1 MTVAEYRMKVG
12 AGSFDVSPYT
22 PSWILNLVHT
32 QSAGFTHVV
41 ILPTHLDCR
50 VVPDDGMLGAARYTG
65 RLIHDEGGGNRVQ
78 FEHASAVLGDDV
90 METQQTTADGFLSQ
104 WFTQLALP
112 GGLIQGTVHPPIGGP
127 YTLPFQY
134 VTRKEAWETLTQHF
148 GVEWR
153 VNPWLDID
161 VGPWPALYG
170 ADPRVIIL
178 NDAGTGG
185 RDLTLTGVQGVASL
199 DTDVEDWASRVILL
213 TKDPSPPEG
222 VDDPPPIVTVATGA
236 TPFRQAFGAPL
247 VRDKLIDNSSRVDP
261 DPASTAAAELAKV
274 NTPRFQLT
282 VSSDG
287 YHVEHLTPVGA
298 PIFVFDPTGG
308 AVDEL
313 NPVIFRGQVTF
324 PIQTRVVGMT
334 WPIRRGM
341 GVYLRRQDGDTVT
354 WTDLTPYVRWESG
367 PTRLDVGVLPRTLN
381 G

>member
-1 MTVAEYRMKVG
+1 MTVTEALMKVG
-12 AGSFDVSPYT
+12 SGSFTVSPYT
-22 PSWILNLVHT
+22 PTWILDLVRAET
-32 QSAGFTHVV
+32 AAYTHVV
-41 ILPTHLDCR
+41 ILPVHLDPR
-50 VVPDDGMLGAARYTG
+50 VVTDDGMLGLARYTG
-65 RLIHDEGGGNRVQ
+65 RLIRDEQGGNRVE

-90 METQQTTADGFLSQ
+90 METLQTTANGYLSQ

-112 GGLIQGTVHPPIGGP
+112 GGLIQGTLTSPGGA

-161 VGPWPALYG
+161 VGPWPDLYG
-170 ADPRVIIL
+170 ADPRVIVL
-178 NDAGTGG
+178 NDAGRGG
-185 RDLTLTGVQGVASL
+185 RDLTLTGVQGSASL
-199 DTDVEDWASRVILL
+199 DTDVEDWASRIILL
-213 TKDPSPPEG
+213 TKDPSPPAG
-222 VDDPPPIVTVATGA
+222 VDDPPPIVTVATGD
-236 TPFRQAFGAPL
+236 TPFRQAYGAPL
-247 VRDKLIDNSSRVDP
+247 VRDKLIDNSSKVDP
-261 DPASTAAAELAKV
+261 DPAGTAAAELAKV
-274 NTPRFQLT
+274 NKPRFQLT

-308 AVDEL
+308 AVNPT

-341 GVYLRRQDGDTVT
+341 GVYLRRQDGATVT
-354 WTDLTPYVRWESG
+354 WTDLTPYVQWEDG
-367 PTRLDVGVLPRTLN
+367 ATRLDVGVLPRTLN